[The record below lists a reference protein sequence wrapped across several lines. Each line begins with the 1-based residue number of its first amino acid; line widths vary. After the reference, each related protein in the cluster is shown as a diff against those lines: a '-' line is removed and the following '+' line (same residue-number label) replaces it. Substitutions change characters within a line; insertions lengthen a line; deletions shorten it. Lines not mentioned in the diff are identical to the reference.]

1 MLNLSLDRKKDI
13 LYIKINDTSSSY
25 GDETENGVVVLKD
38 IVNDTVTGITIFDFT
53 RKYKEN
59 KIKDLKLPICID
71 FDKEIYPQIK
81 MC

>member
-38 IVNDTVTGITIFDFT
+38 LEDDNITGITIFDFIK
-53 RKYKEN
+53 RYKEN
-59 KIKDLKLPICID
+59 KIKDLNLPVHID
-71 FDKEIYPQIK
+71 FNKDIYPRIK